1 MNNQLPPKKLCCS
14 AKKYL
19 TNSIFNL
26 LWENRARK
34 PESAGFLIYT
44 NHSSWRGGKMDQKQ
58 LFKQML
64 DFQKTTFDNSFN
76 AMVLLQEQTEKAS
89 VTLLDQATWLPEEG
103 RKAIDE
109 WIAAYKKGREEYK
122 TLVDENFSKV
132 EEFFA
137 G

>member
-1 MNNQLPPKKLCCS
+1 
-14 AKKYL
+14 
-19 TNSIFNL
+19 
-26 LWENRARK
+26 
-34 PESAGFLIYT
+34 
-44 NHSSWRGGKMDQKQ
+44 MDQKQ

-122 TLVDENFSKV
+122 KLVDENFSKV
-132 EEFFA
+132 EDFFA